1 MLWRLV
7 HDVKSPLNM
16 IERQSQRLIS
26 ISGESFLKRSAEGEA
41 RMNQRR
47 SSFCNSQRCCISGDH
62 FLSAENKYFYRSL
75 SEQSL
80 IHVDNHDIE
89 GSESRI
95 ATTQIL
101 RKCKYM
107 ILKPYKLLLL
117 FIGWRSFAKE
127 RPTTY
132 PLFWKFLNICYPAF
146 VTLLIIYFDVF
157 QAMTCHGK
165 LNLETDTK
173 PIVTIRPSLTI
184 PYNNNSSETLP
195 EQRSLNGFRIK
206 NKTELNFT
214 SSHQCD
220 HVIST
225 YVVPSVLHF
234 LAFVYGFYFFRIQE
248 NEQLYALMERV
259 FLQAQSATGSPKY
272 IVRNSRVF
280 LFGSGVWILLSIGEE
295 VLYVMTFESDFSV
308 LSRVLNIKSS
318 CLHYFLVMIKFI
330 GFMLQQCVNVAVFL
344 NYSIQCEMLV
354 MYINGLCLQLRE
366 KTIGIKE
373 AMHEIL
379 GLRETI
385 SVLNGT
391 QGKMMALCVVN
402 FTALTIIGICLF
414 ICNKIED
421 SKVWAYRILFP
432 CLWAIAL
439 CFPLIQASKVTKT
452 GRKLRQIS
460 FEMRVFG
467 YQTASQ
473 LELDSFILFIKNA
486 TLRAKLFGVII
497 RSATLVLTIGS
508 AAFTLLLL
516 MMADVVTISNNEH
529 LF

>member
-1 MLWRLV
+1 MSWKSEQLQRPCSLMNRPKASSDLLLV

-117 FIGWRSFAKE
+117 F
-127 RPTTY
+127 
-132 PLFWKFLNICYPAF
+132 
-146 VTLLIIYFDVF
+146 
-157 QAMTCHGK
+157 
-165 LNLETDTK
+165 